1 MKIFK
6 KIALTIALSSAL
18 FATDIALIKTVSP
31 QDATGEV
38 AKVYQE
44 INATWKSIPNPIKL
58 YSTNPQMLKNKFE
71 SFKLSGT
78 HKSVDGKLQAM
89 IRMLVSKQHDCEYCV
104 GYNEGFLINALKV
117 PASDVLAMKK
127 DPSLAPLP
135 EKEKALLLF
144 VLKATGDSKSTTKED
159 IENLRKLG
167 WNDGE
172 IFFATSYA
180 ADMVAFDILINAFKV
195 HIDY

>member
-6 KIALTIALSSAL
+6 KIALIIALSSAL

-71 SFKLSGT
+71 SYKLSGA
-78 HKSVDGKLQAM
+78 HESVDGKFQTM

-104 GYNEGFLINALKV
+104 GLNEGMLINMFKV
-117 PASDVLAMKK
+117 PVKDVMAMKK
-127 DPSLAPLP
+127 DPSLSPLP

-144 VLKATGDSKSTTKED
+144 VLKATSDSKSTTKED

-195 HIDY
+195 QVDY

>member
-1 MKIFK
+1 MKIIK
-6 KIALTIALSSAL
+6 KMIVATLFASAL
-18 FATDIALIKTVSP
+18 QADSIALIETVSP
-31 QDATGEV
+31 EKATGEV
-38 AKVYQE
+38 AKVYQD
-44 INATWKSIPNPIKL
+44 INATWGVIPNPIKL

-71 SFKLSGT
+71 SYKHSGT
-78 HKSVDGKLQAM
+78 HKSVDGKFQAM

-104 GYNEGFLINALKV
+104 GLNEGMLINVFKI
-117 PASDVLAMKK
+117 PANDVMAMKK
-127 DPSLAPLP
+127 DASKAPLA

-144 VLKATGDSKSTTKED
+144 VLKATNDSKSTTKED

-167 WNDGE
+167 WSDAE

-195 HIDY
+195 KIDY